1 MKNFLSFVVR
11 LVLLTIA
18 AMLVVRSVPH
28 PARFSFQHFD
38 DGEVI
43 SLDSATGRVHQIR
56 PSDLG
61 TDLFPEGVAPAASPT
76 PRGPSRIPTQQIPRG
91 F

>member
-1 MKNFLSFVVR
+1 MRLLAFIVR

-61 TDLFPEGVAPAASPT
+61 TDLFPEGTAPKPT
-76 PRGPSRIPTQQIPRG
+76 PRGPSRIPTPQIPRG